1 MTDAD
6 GGNGQAGG
14 EAAAAEQPRLSV
26 TAQYIKDLSFENPNA
41 PTSLAPPSERPQ
53 IDINVDV
60 GHRALGPTNY
70 EVVLRIDVKAALD
83 GKALFMVELEYAG
96 LFQFENI
103 PAESIEAVCM
113 MECPRHIFPFAR
125 RIIADVTRDGGF
137 PPMMIDPI
145 DFAGLYR
152 QRLAQAQ
159 GASPAAAGEAGSA

>member
-1 MTDAD
+1 MTDS
-6 GGNGQAGG
+6 GGGDGQAGP
-14 EAAAAEQPRLSV
+14 EAAGSDAPRLAV

-41 PTSLAPPSERPQ
+41 PQSLAPPSERPK

-60 GHRALGPTNY
+60 GHRALAPMNH
-70 EVVLRIDVKAALD
+70 EVVLRIDVKASL
-83 GKALFMVELEYAG
+83 GGNALFMIELEYAG

-103 PAESIEAVCM
+103 PPESLEAVCL

-145 DFAGLYR
+145 DFASLYR
-152 QRLAQAQ
+152 QQQAQ
-159 GASPAAAGEAGSA
+159 RAAAAATAPETGSA